1 MKTVGQMLELRR
13 VSAIEANVRKRL
25 GTGHRLEFSGNPQP
39 GSITFSHRSSSSL
52 LPKVTPLLSSSGA
65 IGISE
70 PSKLLRLLT
79 DTPLITPDDC
89 PDLSEDTP
97 ELYWSLAS
105 KQLAPEISSM
115 LGELI
120 PIRPQNDGA
129 SHALQELS
137 SGIAIDW
144 EVQAGTL
151 RANGAAVIPAT
162 TLDNLLTK
170 GNWKPV
176 KSDLPDHFAVKLPLL
191 IGRLSLPCQS
201 CQQLQPGDVVVP
213 QTALFSS
220 TGKGLLEIGK
230 LRFILDWAGVDH
242 QSIYKV
248 TSIEDVTMN
257 DILNDYDINPTDEDI
272 ESRLA
277 RESSEYDDDS
287 SQNSYDE
294 PAQQESYR
302 VDTEETSSHT
312 REMSNHKETPA
323 ETSQPGLPQAFGSLP
338 LNLTIESGQLSLTV
352 EDLKK
357 LAVGSLLTAAGTAP
371 GQALLRYEGQTVARG
386 ELVDIEGR
394 LGLQITSVE
403 LN

>member
-1 MKTVGQMLELRR
+1 MIELRR

-25 GTGHRLEFSGNPQP
+25 GAGHRLEFSGNPQP
-39 GSITFSHRSSSSL
+39 GSITFSHRPSSNL
-52 LPKVTPLLSSSGA
+52 LPRVTPLLSSSGA

-79 DTPLITPDDC
+79 DTPLITPDGC
-89 PDLSEDTP
+89 PDLTEDTP
-97 ELYWSLAS
+97 ELYWTLAS
-105 KQLAPEISSM
+105 KQLAPEISTM

-120 PIRPQNDGA
+120 PIKPQHDEA
-129 SHALQELS
+129 SHSLQELN
-137 SGIAIDW
+137 SGIIIDW
-144 EVQAGTL
+144 EVQTGTL

-162 TLDNLLTK
+162 TLNNLLTK

-176 KSDLPDHFAVKLPLL
+176 RSNLPDHFVVKLPLL
-191 IGRLSLPCQS
+191 LGQLSLPYQS

-213 QTALFSS
+213 QTALFST
-220 TGKGLLEIGK
+220 TGKGLFEIGK
-230 LRFILDWAGVDH
+230 LRIMLDWAGIDH
-242 QSIYKV
+242 QSLYKV

-277 RESSEYDDDS
+277 RESSEYDGDS

-294 PAQQESYR
+294 PSQQQSYR
-302 VDTEETSSHT
+302 VDAEENSSHARDRLNHEET
-312 REMSNHKETPA
+312 
-323 ETSQPGLPQAFGSLP
+323 PGEANQLGMQKAFGSLP
-338 LNLTIESGQLSLTV
+338 LNLTVESGQLSLTV
-352 EDLKK
+352 ADLQK
-357 LAVGSLLTAAGTAP
+357 LAVGSLLTVAGTTP